1 MFKHWRGE
9 FSSTYY
15 NYFGINMVCGQV
27 SVDLPEDITTTDTTA
42 NLKFTGIYRRG
53 SESQL
58 EFKYAYPTLIGKFI
72 DSNQV
77 IKFTPHE
84 IRDTIIS
91 GTYES
96 ENPYDTG
103 KFQLSCDEL
112 ISSVLSNIKH
122 VIKDDVDSSTH

>member
-1 MFKHWRGE
+1 MSKSWKGS

-27 SVDLPEDITTTDTTA
+27 YVDLPEDITTTDTSA

-58 EFKYAYPTLIGKFI
+58 EFKYTYPTLIGKFK
-72 DSNQV
+72 DSNQI
-77 IKFTPHE
+77 IKFTPHQ
-84 IRDTIIS
+84 IRDDIIS

-103 KFQLSCDEL
+103 KFKLSLE
-112 ISSVLSNIKH
+112 SNFASIVKY
-122 VIKDDVDSSTH
+122 

>member
-1 MFKHWRGE
+1 MSKSWKGS

-27 SVDLPEDITTTDTTA
+27 CVDLPEDITTTNTTA

-53 SESQL
+53 FESQL
-58 EFKYAYPTLIGKFI
+58 EFKYSQPTLIGKFK
-72 DSNQV
+72 DSNQI
-77 IKFTPHE
+77 IKFTPHQ
-84 IRDTIIS
+84 IRDDIIS

-103 KFQLSCDEL
+103 KFQLSSDKV
-112 ISSVLSNIKH
+112 ISQVLSNIK
-122 VIKDDVDSSTH
+122 IDLQ